1 MKKKFTFVKNLILA
15 VASAL
20 TLIAV
25 SFAWFS
31 NSNDN
36 YVSSIESEV
45 VSPTYANVMYYVAD
59 NANNYSRLYGDI
71 ELKNWTSGSFKKYKM
86 IMTTATDDKLKL
98 GMSIEGL
105 PSNMNADLKKSVQV
119 KYSVYKATKIKN
131 TNGTVS
137 FRDDQL
143 LFGSDYMRLS
153 ELSSGKIFDGRS
165 LASYQSKKND
175 VFVIYYEIGLAA
187 DSPTTIQGLSS
198 SLGSLK
204 INIQPVV

>member
-86 IMTTATDDKLKL
+86 IMTTATNDKLKL

-153 ELSSGKIFDGRS
+153 ELSGGKIFDGRS

>member
-31 NSNDN
+31 NSSDN

-71 ELKNWTSGSFKKYKM
+71 ELTNWTSGSFKKYKM

-98 GMSIEGL
+98 GM
-105 PSNMNADLKKSVQV
+105 
-119 KYSVYKATKIKN
+119 
-131 TNGTVS
+131 
-137 FRDDQL
+137 
-143 LFGSDYMRLS
+143 
-153 ELSSGKIFDGRS
+153 
-165 LASYQSKKND
+165 
-175 VFVIYYEIGLAA
+175 
-187 DSPTTIQGLSS
+187 
-198 SLGSLK
+198 
-204 INIQPVV
+204 